1 MAGAAAVLRGGSRR
15 VPLASLGT
23 RVRACAYAH
32 AWRVARVVQL
42 RATRPRRLVRPRRPR
57 ELLDADLHQLAA
69 PGTAPACLVACLPGR
84 RVDRDRAHTPESS
97 FEHKIDGIR
106 QAIAERGIDYPL
118 AVDNDYEVWS
128 AFDNRHWPALY
139 FVY

>member
-1 MAGAAAVLRGGSRR
+1 MFGRAHMPALGGSPEWFNSE
-15 VPLASLGT
+15 PLGLADLCG
-23 RVRACAYAH
+23 H
-32 AWRVARVVQL
+32 VVLVNYWTLTCINWLRQGPHL
-42 RATRPRRLVRPRRPR
+42 RAWSR
-57 ELLDADLHQLAA
+57 AY
-69 PGTAPACLVACLPGR
+69 
-84 RVDRDRAHTPESS
+84 RDGGLIVTGAHTPESS

>member
-1 MAGAAAVLRGGSRR
+1 MRVPPLGGSTEWFSSEPLGLAYLRR
-15 VPLASLGT
+15 QEP
-23 RVRACAYAH
+23 H
-32 AWRVARVVQL
+32 
-42 RATRPRRLVRPRRPR
+42 
-57 ELLDADLHQLAA
+57 LAA
-69 PGTAPACLVACLPGR
+69 WSRAYR
-84 RVDRDRAHTPESS
+84 DDRLIVTGAHTPESS